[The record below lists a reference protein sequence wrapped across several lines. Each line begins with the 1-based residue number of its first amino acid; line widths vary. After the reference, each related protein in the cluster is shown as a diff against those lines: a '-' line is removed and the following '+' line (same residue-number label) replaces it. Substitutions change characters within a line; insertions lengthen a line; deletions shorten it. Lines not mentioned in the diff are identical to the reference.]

1 MKAVIVECSNGAA
14 VALCDDGSFRKLKN
28 RGYSIGQELLIQQK
42 HTPNRMVQKLS
53 ICASLALVL
62 LSFAGIGSHSY
73 VEPYSYV
80 SLDINPS
87 IEYALNRYDKVI
99 SVAGIN
105 TEGQQVVSSIE
116 ADIKNQNITTALGVT
131 IGQLEKEHYIMQE
144 NYNHVIVSVYS
155 TNDTKAQSIA
165 SRVNTFS
172 AEKSD
177 ICSIDTIPVSKEV
190 KDDADSL
197 GITPG
202 KLALIHA
209 VAETTS
215 DSNFDV
221 AEWTDKT
228 VSELETTIQQ
238 ASSQTP
244 DSGAAPAAA
253 NVVNSDYLSSVLDN
267 NAANKPESSTASAV
281 DAEQGAGSASADKQP
296 TTTDDIT
303 TGSGTNGTVSTPKPD
318 NSGNTIAPADNGSTD
333 SAQKP
338 DVSDA
343 SGTGSNAS
351 ADNSGTTNQDQ
362 ANTSDKNTSPD
373 KGSSSGTSSTKPP
386 ASSDQTDSPVKGDA
400 SDSDSKDDTDDA
412 MTEDSSN
419 KKDPYPVPD
428 PSVPEENPPQGDTPG
443 KDTPASNEGTSSKD
457 DASSNNGTS
466 SNGDALT
473 DGTLQEDTSSKH
485 HPYTGS
491 SEDSDNPGSSQDS
504 GSSTSSERGMG
515 NDNPYPASKDTS
527 ADSPFHDDAGQ
538 SDPSY

>member
-14 VALCDDGSFRKLKN
+14 VALCDDGTFRRLKN
-28 RGYSIGQELLIQQK
+28 KGYSIGQELLIKQK
-42 HTPNRMVQKLS
+42 RTSNRMVQKLS

-116 ADIKNQNITTALGVT
+116 SDIKNQNITTALGVT
-131 IGQLEKEHYIMQE
+131 IGQLEKDHYINQE
-144 NYNHVIVSVYS
+144 GYNHVIVSVYS
-155 TNDTKAQSIA
+155 SNDTKAQSIT

-221 AEWTDKT
+221 SQWKDKS

-238 ASSQTP
+238 ASSQDP
-244 DSGAAPAAA
+244 DTKTEPATA
-253 NVVNSDYLSSVLDN
+253 NVVNSEYLNNVLDD
-267 NAANKPESSTASAV
+267 NAANKPDNSTAAAMDAV
-281 DAEQGAGSASADKQP
+281 QGAGSASADKQT
-296 TTTDDIT
+296 TTTDDSS
-303 TGSGTNGTVSTPKPD
+303 TGSGSNKHVSTEKPD
-318 NSGNTIAPADNGSTD
+318 NSSNTIAPATDGSTD
-333 SAQKP
+333 SAAKP
-338 DVSDA
+338 ATSDP
-343 SGTGSNAS
+343 SSTGSSNAANQDSSAS
-351 ADNSGTTNQDQ
+351 A
-362 ANTSDKNTSPD
+362 SDKNTSSNKD
-373 KGSSSGTSSTKPP
+373 ESSGTSSSKKPA
-386 ASSDQTDSPVKGDA
+386 ASDNTSSPEKGDSA
-400 SDSDSKDDTDDA
+400 SASGSSNTNDSL
-412 MTEDSSN
+412 TEDSSS
-419 KKDPYPVPD
+419 KKDSYPSPD
-428 PSVPEENPPQGDTPG
+428 TTTSEENPAEDQ
-443 KDTPASNEGTSSKD
+443 
-457 DASSNNGTS
+457 
-466 SNGDALT
+466 
-473 DGTLQEDTSSKH
+473 LQEDTAGKNYQYPDSSLKDVSNNDISNKH
-485 HPYTGS
+485 TLNN
-491 SEDSDNPGSSQDS
+491 DILNND
-504 GSSTSSERGMG
+504 TSSNNTADKQVSN
-515 NDNPYPASKDTS
+515 NDTLDTGVSNESAENPNV
-527 ADSPFHDDAGQ
+527 
-538 SDPSY
+538 SD

>member
-14 VALCDDGSFRKLKN
+14 VALCDDGTFRKLKN
-28 RGYSIGQELLIQQK
+28 KGYSIGQELLIQQK

-155 TNDTKAQSIA
+155 SNDTKAQSIA
-165 SRVNTFS
+165 SRVNSFS

-221 AEWTDKT
+221 SEWTNKT

-244 DSGAAPAAA
+244 DSGAQPAAA
-253 NVVNSDYLSSVLDN
+253 NIVNSDYLNSVLDN
-267 NAANKPESSTASAV
+267 NAANKPNNSTASAV
-281 DAEQGAGSASADKQP
+281 DAEQGAGSASADQQ
-296 TTTDDIT
+296 TTITDDTT
-303 TGSGTNGTVSTPKPD
+303 TGSGTGGTASAPKPD
-318 NSGNTIAPADNGSTD
+318 NSSNTIAPATDGSTG
-333 SAQKP
+333 STQKP
-338 DVSDA
+338 DTA
-343 SGTGSNAS
+343 APSGS
-351 ADNSGTTNQDQ
+351 AANQDQ
-362 ANTSDKNTSPD
+362 ANTSPG
-373 KGSSSGTSSTKPP
+373 KGDSSGTSSSKPP
-386 ASSDQTDSPVKGDA
+386 ASSDQTDSPVKGDTPDA
-400 SDSDSKDDTDDA
+400 GNKDDDTL
-412 MTEDSSN
+412 TEDSSN
-419 KKDPYPVPD
+419 KKDPYPLPD
-428 PSVPEENPPQGDTPG
+428 TGSSEATPPQEDSSGTDSAPP
-443 KDTPASNEGTSSKD
+443 KEDSSAGTSAPGSTVTD
-457 DASSNNGTS
+457 D
-466 SNGDALT
+466 
-473 DGTLQEDTSSKH
+473 TLQEDTSSKH
-485 HPYTGS
+485 DPYPEPSTDSGNL
-491 SEDSDNPGSSQDS
+491 DSD
-504 GSSTSSERGMG
+504 
-515 NDNPYPASKDTS
+515 S
-527 ADSPFHDDAGQ
+527 ADSAGNDALSQDQESSAAG
-538 SDPSY
+538 DPSAN